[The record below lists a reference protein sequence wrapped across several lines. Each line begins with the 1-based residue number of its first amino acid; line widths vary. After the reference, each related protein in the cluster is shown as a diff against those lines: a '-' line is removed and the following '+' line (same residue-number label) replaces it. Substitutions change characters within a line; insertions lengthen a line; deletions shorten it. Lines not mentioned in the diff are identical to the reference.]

1 MKLQKTQL
9 GSTNPVHLCGKVY
22 LAGQPGSQDLKE
34 AKRLGV
40 ECVVS
45 LRDPGELPW
54 NEAEAAKEAGL
65 KFLQLPV
72 KSPDALTDEVFDKV
86 REILRDSAD
95 HSVLLHCGAAVRVG
109 AVWLAFRV
117 LDQGVPYEQAL
128 AEAHTIGLRVP
139 AYEAKAKAYI
149 EARR

>member
-40 ECVVS
+40 ESVVS